1 MSVLGILS
9 TTQGLKLARLSG
21 HRDQPRW
28 EIGLDTIKFLDTEN
42 EGELLHELGK
52 TVLAQLSQNPPE
64 HLQLLKVVGSQH
76 NHPAEIRV
84 KVEGLL
90 QMLGHRLQLSTSVV
104 VPTALRNLEKKF
116 DIFTGGSPEAVLNGG
131 KKFKSV
137 DLRTAVL
144 TAWVGLPEADRP
156 GT

>member
-1 MSVLGILS
+1 MTVLGIVS

-21 HRDQPRW
+21 TREKPKVEAQ
-28 EIGLDTIKFLDTEN
+28 LDTLKFPDTEN

-52 TVLAQLSQNPPE
+52 SLLVQLSQNAPS

-84 KVEGLL
+84 KVEGLM
-90 QMLGHRLQLSTSVV
+90 QMLGHRLQISTALV
-104 VPTALRNLEKKF
+104 VPTSLRNMEKKF
-116 DIFTGGSPEAVLNGG
+116 DIFAGGTPEEVLNGG

-144 TAWVGLPEADRP
+144 TAWFALPDESLS
-156 GT
+156 

>member
-21 HRDQPRW
+21 TRDKPKTETQ
-28 EIGLDTIKFLDTEN
+28 LDTLKFPDTEN
-42 EGELLHELGK
+42 EGELLHELGRA
-52 TVLAQLSQNPPE
+52 VLAQLSQNPPQ

-76 NHPAEIRV
+76 NHPAEVRV

-90 QMLGHRLQLSTSVV
+90 QMLGHRLQISTAVV
-104 VPTALRNLEKKF
+104 VPTSLRNMEKKF
-116 DIFTGGSPEAVLNGG
+116 DIFVGSTPEEALNGG

-144 TAWVGLPEADRP
+144 TAWFGLPD
-156 GT
+156 

>member
-9 TTQGLKLARLSG
+9 TTQALKLARMSG
-21 HRDQPRW
+21 SRDQPRW
-28 EIGLDTIKFLDTEN
+28 EAGTDTIKFPDTEN
-42 EGELLHELGK
+42 EGQLLHELGK
-52 TVLAQLSQNPPE
+52 AVLAQLSQNPPQ
-64 HLQLLKVVGSQH
+64 HVQLLKVVGSQH

-90 QMLGHRLQLSTSVV
+90 QMLGHRLQISSSVV

-116 DIFTGGSPEAVLNGG
+116 DIFTGGSPEGIFNGG

-144 TAWVGLPEADRP
+144 TAWVGLPDS
-156 GT
+156 

>member
-21 HRDQPRW
+21 TRDKPKTEAQ
-28 EIGLDTIKFLDTEN
+28 LDTLKFPETEN

-52 TVLAQLSQNPPE
+52 SVLAQLSQNPPQ
-64 HLQLLKVVGSQH
+64 HIQLLKVVGSQH

-90 QMLGHRLQLSTSVV
+90 QMLGHRLQIPTAVC
-104 VPTALRNLEKKF
+104 VPTSLRNMEKKF
-116 DIFTGGSPEAVLNGG
+116 DIFTQGTPEEVLNGG

-144 TAWVGLPEADRP
+144 TAWFALPDS
-156 GT
+156 

>member
-1 MSVLGILS
+1 MTVLGILS

-21 HRDQPRW
+21 TREKPQT
-28 EIGLDTIKFLDTEN
+28 EVQLDTLKFPETEN

-52 TVLAQLSQNPPE
+52 AVLAQLSQNPPQ

-90 QMLGHRLQLSTSVV
+90 QMLGHRLQIPTAVV
-104 VPTALRNLEKKF
+104 VPTSLRNMEKKF
-116 DIFTGGSPEAVLNGG
+116 DIFAGGTPESVLNGG

-144 TAWVGLPEADRP
+144 TAWFALPD
-156 GT
+156 

>member
-1 MSVLGILS
+1 MTVLGILS

-21 HRDQPRW
+21 SREKPKNEAQ
-28 EIGLDTIKFLDTEN
+28 LDTLKFPETEN

-52 TVLAQLSQNPPE
+52 AVLAQLSQNPPQ
-64 HLQLLKVVGSQH
+64 HIQLLKVVGSQH
-76 NHPAEIRV
+76 NHPAEIRL

-90 QMLGHRLQLSTSVV
+90 QMLGHRLQIPTAVC
-104 VPTALRNLEKKF
+104 VPTSLRNQEKKF
-116 DIFTGGSPEAVLNGG
+116 DIFAGGTPEAVLNGG

-144 TAWVGLPEADRP
+144 TAWFGLPD
-156 GT
+156 

>member
-1 MSVLGILS
+1 MSALGILS

-21 HRDQPRW
+21 TREKPKVETQQ
-28 EIGLDTIKFLDTEN
+28 DTLKFPDTEN

-52 TVLAQLSQNPPE
+52 TVLAQLSQNAPQQI
-64 HLQLLKVVGSQH
+64 QLLKVVGSQH

-90 QMLGHRLQLSTSVV
+90 QMLGHRLQIPTAVV
-104 VPTALRNLEKKF
+104 VPTALRNMEKKF
-116 DIFTGGSPEAVLNGG
+116 DIFAGGTPEEVLNGG

-144 TAWVGLPEADRP
+144 TAWFALPEN
-156 GT
+156 

>member
-1 MSVLGILS
+1 MSALGILS

-21 HRDQPRW
+21 TREKPEVETQQ
-28 EIGLDTIKFLDTEN
+28 DTLKFPDTEN

-52 TVLAQLSQNPPE
+52 TVLAQLSQNAPKQI
-64 HLQLLKVVGSQH
+64 QLLKVVGSQH

-90 QMLGHRLQLSTSVV
+90 QMLGHRLQIPTAVV
-104 VPTALRNLEKKF
+104 VPTALRNMEKKF
-116 DIFTGGSPEAVLNGG
+116 DIFAGGTPEEILNGG

-144 TAWVGLPEADRP
+144 TAWFALPDA
-156 GT
+156 